1 MNTDLQPVE
10 DINKN
15 QSITEKKEHNSAIF
29 EEGKMEE
36 HNDNVSNSKRIA
48 KNTMFLYLRML
59 LLMAIS
65 LYTSRVILNSLGEV
79 DYGVYNVVGGVVAM
93 FSMVSASLSSAIS
106 RFLTFELGK
115 GDKNELNKVFSS
127 SVSIQI
133 LLSALVII
141 LAESVG
147 LWFVNTQLVIP
158 EDRLFAANVCFQ
170 FSILTFVVNLI
181 SVPYNAVIIAHEK
194 MSAFAYISILEG
206 VGGLTIA
213 ILIDFNPFDKLVF
226 YGLMLCL
233 LALLVRFV
241 YCSYCKRHFEECDY
255 KFIFD
260 FDLLKKMFGFAGWNT
275 IGACSTILRDHGN
288 SIIINLFF
296 GPLLNSALAIAQKV
310 NIAVTGFTQNFMIA
324 LNPQITKSYA
334 SGDKEYMMTLIF
346 KGARL
351 AYYMLW
357 IISFP
362 IITESSLI
370 LDLWLKDVP
379 EHTVNLVRMILI
391 LSLSDSISNTLITAM
406 LATGNIRNY
415 QLIVGGIQ
423 MLNLPL
429 SYVFLCLGF
438 DVEITLIVSIFT
450 SQLCLLFRLILLR
463 SMIGL
468 NIMKFLKEVYFNV
481 ISVTFLSLMI
491 TMLCKECWN
500 PEYIMLKSLFII
512 LISMISSCFIVF
524 FVGCK
529 DTERLL
535 IKNKLQRLFK

>member
-275 IGACSTILRDHGN
+275 IGACSAILRDQGN

-296 GPLLNSALAIAQKV
+296 GPALNSALAIAQKV
-310 NIAVTGFTQNFMIA
+310 NASISSFIQNFLVA

-334 SGDKEYMMTLIF
+334 SGNKNYMFSLVF
-346 KGARL
+346 QGSRL
-351 AYYMLW
+351 SFYMLLLL
-357 IISFP
+357 SMP
-362 IITESSLI
+362 IIFNANFI
-370 LDLWLKDVP
+370 LDIWLKNVP
-379 EHTVNLVRMILI
+379 EHTVVFVQLILI
-391 LSLSDSISNTLITAM
+391 LAMSDSLSHTLVTSI
-406 LATGNIRNY
+406 LANGNIKTY
-415 QLIVGGIQ
+415 MLVVGGLQ
-423 MLNLPL
+423 LLNLPINVIL
-429 SYVFLCLGF
+429 LYFGMSPYVIYI
-438 DVEITLIVSIFT
+438 VAITL
-450 SQLCLLFRLILLR
+450 SQICLLARLLVLHK
-463 SMIGL
+463 MMDL
-468 NIMKFLKEVYFNV
+468 DVFKFAKSVYFNV
-481 ISVTFLSLMI
+481 LGVTLVASILPIISKIYFPYGWISFFVVSIVSLVSVF
-491 TMLCKECWN
+491 TV
-500 PEYIMLKSLFII
+500 
-512 LISMISSCFIVF
+512 VF
-524 FVGCK
+524 FIGC
-529 DTERLL
+529 DTTEQDFV
-535 IKNKLQRLFK
+535 KNKIRRFIFK